1 MCLSGKP
8 LTHSVVVCFCRLPL
22 FPALVDGGCA
32 EADGGLGLGLIM
44 VTLTLTTLHCRHAA
58 QIWVTAC

>member
-32 EADGGLGLGLIM
+32 EADGGVGLGLIM
-44 VTLTLTTLHCRHAA
+44 VTLTLTPSVCTSL
-58 QIWVTAC
+58 